1 MSEQFRLFGPH
12 EATWR
17 ASLWRRIDPE
27 TRNKV
32 LAILAEMA
40 RGSLHAG
47 TKQPSEQR
55 RHER

>member
-40 RGSLHAG
+40 RGFLHGSA
-47 TKQPSEQR
+47 KQPSEDR
-55 RHER
+55 RDER

>member
-12 EATWR
+12 QATWT

-27 TRNKV
+27 TRSKV
-32 LAILAEMA
+32 LSILAEMA
-40 RGSLHAG
+40 RGSLHASAQ
-47 TKQPSEQR
+47 QPSEQR

>member
-17 ASLWRRIDPE
+17 ASLWRRIETE

-32 LAILAEMA
+32 LSILAEMA
-40 RGSLHAG
+40 RGSLHGSA
-47 TKQPSEQR
+47 KQPSEEQR
-55 RHER
+55 DER